1 MSGIKLSIKSK
12 LQIMLL
18 IASLGSILVVG
29 YLSWNKANGILTERI
44 FSELTVVRTSKAYQI
59 ESYLNLFRKQ
69 IETLCENKMV
79 VEAMREFDTEFD
91 RLEQASITLDSQKKI
106 ESYYNQEFLP
116 RLAKNIDGTPVYE
129 TYSPTQPQSLYLQ
142 YHYIANN
149 SHPVGQKDEL
159 ERAEDNSKYS
169 EIHESYHYLFRNL
182 IKRFGYYDLFLIDAE
197 TGDIVYSVYK
207 ETDYATSLYT
217 DAYRNSNLAKIAK
230 QVRDNPDRGAIQ
242 LVDFEFYRPS
252 YNAPAAFIAGP
263 IYDGTRRVGILA
275 VQLPIDEINLLLTEN
290 QHWQEDGLG
299 ETGETYL
306 VGEDLRLRSISRL
319 FIENTAKYLEVLRQN
334 RIRDKTV
341 SLIEQLKTPV
351 LLQPVETIAAKEAI
365 AGKRGTQIIDSYGGK
380 KVLSSYAPLD
390 LDGVNWGIVSEI
402 SLSEAYAPLDSLQ
415 RYLLLSIVIL
425 ILLVTLFAA
434 IAAQR
439 FTRPID
445 LMIERLRNLDKDE
458 IADLELTS
466 NDEFRELAQI
476 LNTIGQRV
484 RALTKSIMEK
494 EGEKEALLLNI
505 LPAPVVKR
513 WKKGEQVVDKAQVVI
528 IAIRVGGLE
537 KAKQRSA
544 TKIAQAYNELITLL
558 DSKGEQ
564 VDVERLNC
572 FGESYIAVCGLNKPR
587 LDRIKRGVDFAND
600 GLNLVKEIN
609 RKYNLS
615 LNLRIGIDAGLITA
629 ALIGEEKFRYD
640 IWGKPVNVATQL
652 AQKSEANTIRVT
664 QTVRDRVKDMFD
676 FQSDNSITLSDKSN
690 IATWVLGKTGM
701 SDLIGEITFGL
712 DFDEDDNDDYDNFGN
727 NMIEE
732 SI

>member
-1 MSGIKLSIKSK
+1 MRGIKLSIKSK

-44 FSELTVVRTSKAYQI
+44 FSELTVVRTSKAYQV
-59 ESYLNLFRKQ
+59 ESYLNLFRQQ

-79 VEAMREFDTEFD
+79 VEAMREFDRSFE
-91 RLEQASITLDSQKKI
+91 RLEQASIPIEWQEKI

-142 YHYIANN
+142 YHYLANN

-169 EIHESYHYLFRNL
+169 EIHQSYHYLFRNL

-207 ETDYATSLYT
+207 ETDYSTSLYT
-217 DAYRNSNLAKIAK
+217 DAYRNSNLAKIAQ

-242 LVDFEFYRPS
+242 LIDFEFYRPS

-275 VQLPIDEINLLLTEN
+275 VQLPIDEINQLLTEN
-290 QHWQEDGLG
+290 KHWQEDGLG

-319 FIENTAKYLEVLRQN
+319 FLENPAQYLEVLRQN

-341 SLIEQLKTPV
+341 GLIEQLKTPV
-351 LLQPVETIAAKEAI
+351 LLQPIKTIAAQEAI
-365 AGKRGTQIIDSYGGK
+365 AGKPGTQIIDGYGGK

-445 LMIERLRNLDKDE
+445 LMIKRLHKLDTDE

-466 NDEFRELAQI
+466 NDEFSELAQS
-476 LNTIGQRV
+476 LNTIGRQV
-484 RALTKSIMEK
+484 NVLTKALRQKEQEK
-494 EGEKEALLLNI
+494 ETLLLNI
-505 LPAPVVKR
+505 LPPPVVER
-513 WKKGEQVVDKAQVVI
+513 WQKGEQVVDRAQVAI
-528 IAIRVGGLE
+528 IAIRIRGLE
-537 KAKQRSA
+537 KAEQKSA
-544 TKIAQAYNELITLL
+544 TEVAQAFNELITLL
-558 DSKGEQ
+558 DIKAEQ
-564 VDVERLNC
+564 ADVERLNC
-572 FGESYIAVCGLNKPR
+572 FGESYVAVCGLSKPR
-587 LDRIKRGVDFAND
+587 IDRIKRGVDFAND
-600 GLNLVKEIN
+600 SLNLVKEIN

-615 LNLRIGIDAGLITA
+615 LNLQIGIDAGLVTA
-629 ALIGEEKFRYD
+629 AFIGEQKFRYD
-640 IWGKPVNVATQL
+640 LWGEPVNVATQL
-652 AQKSEANTIRVT
+652 AQRSEANTIRVT
-664 QTVRDRVKDMFD
+664 KAVRDRVKDIFA
-676 FQSDNSITLSDKSN
+676 FQSNNSLTLLDKRN
-690 IATWVLGKTGM
+690 IDTWVLGKTGM
-701 SDLIGEITFGL
+701 SDLIDEITFGL
-712 DFDEDDNDDYDNFGN
+712 DFDEEDDFGN

-732 SI
+732 GP

>member
-1 MSGIKLSIKSK
+1 MRGIKLSIKSK

-59 ESYLNLFRKQ
+59 ESYLNLFRQQ

-79 VEAMREFDTEFD
+79 VEAMREFDRSFE
-91 RLEQASITLDSQKKI
+91 RLEQASIPIEWQEKI

-142 YHYIANN
+142 YHYLANN

-169 EIHESYHYLFRNL
+169 EIHQSYHYLFRNL

-207 ETDYATSLYT
+207 ETDYSTSLYT
-217 DAYRNSNLAKIAK
+217 DAYRNSNLAKIAQ

-242 LVDFEFYRPS
+242 LIDFEFYRPS

-275 VQLPIDEINLLLTEN
+275 VQLPIDEINQLLTEN
-290 QHWQEDGLG
+290 KHWQEDGLG

-319 FIENTAKYLEVLRQN
+319 FLENPAQYLEVLRQN

-341 SLIEQLKTPV
+341 GLIEQLKTPV
-351 LLQPVETIAAKEAI
+351 LLQPIKTIAAQEAI
-365 AGKRGTQIIDSYGGK
+365 AGKPGTQIIDGYGGK

-445 LMIERLRNLDKDE
+445 LMIKRLHKLDTDE

-466 NDEFRELAQI
+466 NDEFSELAQS
-476 LNTIGQRV
+476 LNTIGRQV
-484 RALTKSIMEK
+484 NVLTKALRQKEQEK
-494 EGEKEALLLNI
+494 ETLLLNI
-505 LPAPVVKR
+505 LPPPVVER
-513 WKKGEQVVDKAQVVI
+513 WQKGEQVVDRAQVAI
-528 IAIRVGGLE
+528 IAIRIRGLE
-537 KAKQRSA
+537 KAEQKSA
-544 TKIAQAYNELITLL
+544 TEVAQAFNELITLL
-558 DSKGEQ
+558 DIKAEQ
-564 VDVERLNC
+564 ADVERLNC
-572 FGESYIAVCGLNKPR
+572 FGESYVAVCGLSKPR
-587 LDRIKRGVDFAND
+587 IDRIKRGVDFAND
-600 GLNLVKEIN
+600 SLNLVKEIN

-615 LNLRIGIDAGLITA
+615 LNLQIGIDAGLVTA
-629 ALIGEEKFRYD
+629 AFIGEQKFRYD
-640 IWGKPVNVATQL
+640 LWGEPVNVATQL
-652 AQKSEANTIRVT
+652 AQRSEANTIRVT
-664 QTVRDRVKDMFD
+664 KAVRDRVKDIFA
-676 FQSDNSITLSDKSN
+676 FQSNNSLTLLDKRN
-690 IATWVLGKTGM
+690 IDTWVLGKTGM
-701 SDLIGEITFGL
+701 SDLIDEITFGL
-712 DFDEDDNDDYDNFGN
+712 DFDEEDDFGN

-732 SI
+732 GI

>member
-1 MSGIKLSIKSK
+1 MRGIKLSIKSK

-29 YLSWNKANGILTERI
+29 YLSWDKANEILTERI

-59 ESYLNLFRKQ
+59 ESYLNLFRQQ
-69 IETLCENKMV
+69 IETLCEDKMV
-79 VEAMREFDTEFD
+79 VEAMREFDRSFD
-91 RLEQASITLDSQKKI
+91 RLEQASIPLDSPKKI

-116 RLAKNIDGTPVYE
+116 RLAKNIDGIPVYE
-129 TYSPTQPQSLYLQ
+129 TYSPTKAQSLYLQ

-149 SHPVGQKDEL
+149 SDPVGQKDAL

-169 EIHESYHYLFRNL
+169 EIHQSYHYLFRNL

-263 IYDGTRRVGILA
+263 IYDGTHRVGILA
-275 VQLPIDEINLLLTEN
+275 VQLPIDEINLLLTGN

-319 FIENTAKYLEVLRQN
+319 FIENPAKYLEVLRQN

-341 SLIEQLKTPV
+341 SLIERLKTPV

-365 AGKRGTQIIDSYGGK
+365 SGKPGTQIIDGYGGK

-434 IAAQR
+434 VAAQR

-445 LMIERLRNLDKDE
+445 LMIERLRNLDRDE

-466 NDEFRELAQI
+466 NDEFSELAQI
-476 LNTIGQRV
+476 LNAIGRRV
-484 RALTKSIMEK
+484 RILTKTILEK
-494 EGEKEALLLNI
+494 EREKEALLLNI
-505 LPAPVVKR
+505 LPSPVVER
-513 WKKGEQVVDKAQVVI
+513 WKKGEQIVDDAQVAI
-528 IAIRVGGLE
+528 IAIRVGGLS

-544 TKIAQAYNELITLL
+544 TKIAQAFNELITLL
-558 DSKGEQ
+558 DSKGEET
-564 VDVERLNC
+564 DVERLNC
-572 FGESYIAVCGLNKPR
+572 FGESYIAVCGLSKPR

-600 GLNLVKEIN
+600 ALDLVKEIN

-615 LNLRIGIDAGLITA
+615 FNLQIGIDTGLVTA
-629 ALIGEEKFRYD
+629 ALIGEPKFRYD
-640 IWGKPVNVATQL
+640 VWGEPVNVAREL
-652 AQKSEANTIRVT
+652 AQKSKANTIRVT
-664 QTVRDRVKDMFD
+664 QPVRDRVKDIFA
-676 FQSDNSITLSDKSN
+676 FESGNSLTLSDKSN
-690 IATWVLGKTGM
+690 VDTWVLGQTGM

-712 DFDEDDNDDYDNFGN
+712 DFDEDDDFGN
-727 NMIEE
+727 EMIEE
-732 SI
+732 GI

>member
-1 MSGIKLSIKSK
+1 MRRIKLSIKSK

-18 IASLGSILVVG
+18 IVSLGSILVVG
-29 YLSWNKANGILTERI
+29 YLSWNKANEILTERI

-79 VEAMREFDTEFD
+79 VEAMREFDTEFE
-91 RLEQASITLDSQKKI
+91 RLEQASIPLDSQKEI

-129 TYSPTQPQSLYLQ
+129 TYSPSQPQSLYLQ

-149 SHPVGQKDEL
+149 SHPVGQKDKL
-159 ERAEDNSKYS
+159 ARAEDNSKYS
-169 EIHESYHYLFRNL
+169 EIHERYHYLFRNL

-207 ETDYATSLYT
+207 ETDYSTSLYSGP
-217 DAYRNSNLAKIAK
+217 YRNSNLAKIAK

-242 LVDFEFYRPS
+242 LIDFEFYRPS

-306 VGEDLRLRSISRL
+306 VGKDLRLRSISRL
-319 FIENTAKYLEVLRQN
+319 FLENPAKYLEVLRQN
-334 RIRDKTV
+334 RIRDRII

-351 LLQPVETIAAKEAI
+351 LLQPIETIAAQEAI
-365 AGKRGTQIIDSYGGK
+365 AGRTGTQIIEGYGGN

-402 SLSEAYAPLDSLQ
+402 SLSEAYAPLDNLQ
-415 RYLLLSIVIL
+415 RYLLLAIIIL

-434 IAAQR
+434 ITAQR
-439 FTRPID
+439 FTQPID
-445 LMIERLRNLDKDE
+445 LMIKRLQNLSTDE

-466 NDEFRELAQI
+466 NDEFSELAQI
-476 LNTIGQRV
+476 LNTIKQRV
-484 RALTKSIMEK
+484 SVLTKTISEK
-494 EGEKEALLLNI
+494 EREKETLLLNVM
-505 LPAPVVKR
+505 PASIVKR
-513 WKKGEQVVDKAQVVI
+513 WQKGEQILDRAQVTV
-528 IAIRVGGLE
+528 IAIRLEGLE
-537 KAKQRSA
+537 KAEQKSA
-544 TKIAQAYNELITLL
+544 TTVARAFNELITLL
-558 DSKGEQ
+558 DSNGEQ
-564 VDVERLNC
+564 ADIERLNS
-572 FGESYIAVCGLNKPR
+572 FGESYIAACGLTKPR
-587 LDRIKRGVDFAND
+587 LDRIKRGVDFANNA
-600 GLNLVKEIN
+600 LNLVKEIN

-615 LNLRIGIDAGLITA
+615 LNLRIGIDVGLVTA
-629 ALIGEEKFRYD
+629 ALIGEQKFRYNT
-640 IWGKPVNVATQL
+640 WGEPVNIATQL
-652 AQKSEANTIRVT
+652 AQRAEVNTIRVT
-664 QTVRDRVKDMFD
+664 KAVRDRVKDLFS
-676 FQSDNSITLSDKSN
+676 FESDNSITLLDKRS
-690 IATWVLGKTGM
+690 IPTWVLGKTGM
-701 SDLIGEITFGL
+701 SDLIGEITSGI
-712 DFDEDDNDDYDNFGN
+712 DFDEDNEFDENSSS
-727 NMIEE
+727 IEE
-732 SI
+732 II

>member
-1 MSGIKLSIKSK
+1 MRGIKLSIKSK

-18 IASLGSILVVG
+18 VASLGSILLVG
-29 YLSWNKANGILTERI
+29 YLSWDKANEILTERI

-59 ESYLNLFRKQ
+59 ESYLNLFRQQ
-69 IETLCENKMV
+69 IETFCENKMV

-91 RLEQASITLDSQKKI
+91 RLEQASIPLDSQKKI
-106 ESYYNQEFLP
+106 ENYYEREFLP

-129 TYSPTQPQSLYLQ
+129 TYSPTQLQSLYLQ

-149 SHPVGQKDEL
+149 SYPVGQKDQL
-159 ERAEDNSKYS
+159 ERAKDNSKYS
-169 EIHESYHYLFRNL
+169 EVHENYHYLFRNL
-182 IKRFGYYDLFLIDAE
+182 IKRFGYYDLFLIDAD
-197 TGDIVYSVYK
+197 TGHIVYSVYK

-242 LVDFEFYRPS
+242 LIDFEFYRPS

-306 VGEDLRLRSISRL
+306 VGADLRLRSISRL
-319 FIENTAKYLEVLRQN
+319 FLENPTKYLEVLRRN
-334 RIRDKTV
+334 RIRDKIV
-341 SLIEQLKTPV
+341 SSIERLKTSV

-365 AGKRGTQIIDSYGGK
+365 AGRTGTQIIEGYGSK

-402 SLSEAYAPLDSLQ
+402 SLSEAYAPLNNLQ
-415 RYLLLSIVIL
+415 RYLLLSIIIL
-425 ILLVTLFAA
+425 ILLVTFFAA

-445 LMIERLRNLDKDE
+445 LMIERLNNLDTDE

-466 NDEFRELAQI
+466 NDEFSDLAQI
-476 LNTIGQRV
+476 LNTIGRRV
-484 RALTKSIMEK
+484 RILTKTILEK
-494 EGEKEALLLNI
+494 EREQETLLLNI
-505 LPAPVVKR
+505 LPSPVIER
-513 WKKGEQVVDKAQVVI
+513 WKKGEQIVDNAQVVI
-528 IAIRVGGLE
+528 IVIRVGGLE
-537 KAKQRSA
+537 KTEPRST
-544 TKIAQAYNELITLL
+544 TKVVPAFNELITLL
-558 DSKGEQ
+558 DSQAEQ
-564 VDVERLNC
+564 TDVERLNC
-572 FGESYIAVCGLNKPR
+572 FSESYVAVCGLSKPR
-587 LDRIKRGVDFAND
+587 LDRIKRGVDFSND
-600 GLNLVKEIN
+600 ALNLVKDIN

-615 LNLRIGIDAGLITA
+615 FNLRIGIDTGLITA
-629 ALIGEEKFRYD
+629 ALIGEKKFRYD
-640 IWGKPVNVATQL
+640 IWGEPVNVATQL
-652 AQKSEANTIRVT
+652 AQNSEANTIRVT
-664 QTVRDRVKDMFD
+664 QAIKDRVKDMFA
-676 FQSDNSITLSDKSN
+676 FQSGNSITLSDKGKIS
-690 IATWVLGKTGM
+690 TWVLGQTGM

-712 DFDEDDNDDYDNFGN
+712 DFDEDDDFGN
-727 NMIEE
+727 DTIGEG
-732 SI
+732 I